1 MEILS
6 WIVKNRKKLF
16 KAILSLA
23 VGFLFVFS
31 VNTCKQNKKL
41 SESLEMANNNI
52 EAYQG
57 LLNNSQQANN
67 VLKLTV
73 EQMQNSNDSVLHE
86 LDNIRQEL
94 KIKQKE
100 LKFAATQKQVYNV
113 IYNKGVQGDL
123 IEILKDTVYNDSIKY
138 NDLTTVKYTIGK
150 DTVSI
155 GLDIRNTQY
164 LYVYKH
170 KEYKN
175 KKNFFQRLFT
185 WDWKK
190 TTKYK
195 YELLNT
201 NDILKTSDVRV
212 IETTE

>member
-31 VNTCKQNKKL
+31 INTCKQNKKL